1 MQGGRQWV
9 VLDQRDFCAHDT
21 AGFDADRVVLGN
33 TGGDVLHKVDAQ
45 LDVGLLEGLVSLA
58 EGGVD
63 LRLDIPRLV
72 DQIHQLPDQDV
83 PLFVHQ
89 HIALLCQ
96 GQRVLGQNQVTLCRE
111 CIRIHEKPS
120 YSLSAPVSAGL

>member
-1 MQGGRQWV
+1 M
-9 VLDQRDFCAHDT
+9 LYQRNLGSHDT
-21 AGFDADRVVLGN
+21 AGFDADSIFNRNGRADLL
-33 TGGDVLHKVDAQ
+33 DVVDAQ